1 MTTNFKI
8 PTRLR
13 AGYTLML
20 RTCAADMSA
29 HGGFV
34 WPRSGPV
41 ECPDWQPT
49 KACGNGLHGLL
60 RGCGRGSLLNWDE
73 GAMWLVVEILA
84 SDVIDLDGKIKV
96 PRGRVLFA
104 GVRLEALA
112 LMQRLGHLD
121 EAAVGATLTGGDG
134 ATLTGGDR
142 ATLTGGVGATL
153 TGGDGATLTGGY
165 RATLTGGDR
174 ATLTGGD
181 RATFLV
187 KWWDSKAERWRRTLA
202 EVGEDGIVAGERYQ
216 FEAGKF
222 IRIEKPAPPAPPAE
236 EATAQ

>member
-142 ATLTGGVGATL
+142 ATLTGG
-153 TGGDGATLTGGY
+153 
-165 RATLTGGDR
+165 
-174 ATLTGGD
+174 D